1 MNTLELRKLKNNIWK
16 NYLGAFLGGVG
27 YFYNGIEILYYRHF
41 DLGFPQIAWLF
52 SLISLILLIFE
63 IPSGAFGDLYGK
75 KKALLIA
82 MILNTTSSIIISATS
97 NFWTFAI
104 GFILWGMGAAFHSGS
119 GAALFYDTLQK
130 LKREKE
136 YVKHM
141 GRIDGIFV
149 SLDLVSGFVGPLLFA
164 LFVRIPYF
172 VSILGYFLSFIV
184 YLTFYEPSRTI
195 PIKRKGF
202 WQTSYEQ
209 MKQSMKTAY
218 HSRSFL
224 YITIFTT
231 IFLLTIAAM
240 NNIILQPY
248 WKEELGFPLELIAVL
263 TFFHTPIQVSFV
275 FFSNK
280 LERKLGDFNSLIFII
295 LLEIISIIGTIF
307 YFNVIIL
314 GIFMGVGMGAGSY
327 AYVIKDKYI
336 LHHSPEDQRAT
347 LLSAN
352 SMFNSLTIF
361 LMLPIIGEIIEKTSL
376 TFGLFIILLIYV
388 CLGIIVISFKKKF
401 E

>member
-16 NYLGAFLGGVG
+16 NYLGAFSGGIG

-41 DLGFPQIAWLF
+41 DLDFLQIAWLF
-52 SLISLILLIFE
+52 SLVSLILLLFE

-82 MILNTTSSIIISATS
+82 MILNTISSIIISSTS

-104 GFILWGMGAAFHSGS
+104 GFILWGLGAAFHSGS
-119 GAALFYDTLQK
+119 GAALFYETLQK

-164 LFVRIPYF
+164 LFIRIPYF
-172 VSILGYFLSFIV
+172 VSIIGYFLSFII

-195 PIKRKGF
+195 PLNRKGL
-202 WQTSYEQ
+202 WRTSYEQ
-209 MKQSMKTAY
+209 MKKSMKTAY
-218 HSRSFL
+218 HNWNFL
-224 YITIFTT
+224 YITLFTM
-231 IFLLTIAAM
+231 ILFLTVAAM

-248 WKEELGFPLELIAVL
+248 WKEELGFSLEIIAALSLIL
-263 TFFHTPIQVSFV
+263 TPIQVSFV
-275 FFSNK
+275 FFANK
-280 LERKLGDFNSLIFII
+280 LERKLGDFKSLIFIVI
-295 LLEIISIIGTIF
+295 LGIISLIGTIF
-307 YFNVIIL
+307 YFNIIIL
-314 GIFMGVGMGAGSY
+314 GIFMGIGMGAASY

-352 SMFNSLTIF
+352 SMVNSLTTF
-361 LMLPIIGEIIEKTSL
+361 LILPIIGIIIDITSL
-376 TFGLFIILLIYV
+376 TTGLFIILLIYV